1 MAWTATNHRTSQDP
15 FAPQVEVPWD
25 KIFEL
30 VCLLTP
36 LTKINMRFFVKNS
49 FNFYYSISDI
59 FLTQSLILLWLII
72 AILIGSF
79 WSFCIGNNPSRGR
92 MCLQIC

>member
-1 MAWTATNHRTSQDP
+1 MAWTATNHRTSRDP
-15 FAPQVEVPWD
+15 MAPQVEVPWD

-36 LTKINMRFFVKNS
+36 LTKINMRFFAKNS

-59 FLTQSLILLWLII
+59 FKALFLILL
-72 AILIGSF
+72 
-79 WSFCIGNNPSRGR
+79 
-92 MCLQIC
+92 